1 MPVSSLK
8 CFHEKT
14 DTTREYSNS
23 AIFVRDEN
31 GRRRILSAQSINT
44 ERASLTLWWVWYL
57 QYLLLK
63 DVLYN
68 VKDLFW
74 LLVIAVLLKRISSST
89 RYRTGVENFQQNRCT
104 LLHLSFVL
112 HVSKFLRVSLAF
124 LDRIPT
130 TEGLNIVCS
139 CDTRSNRR
147 CAANMDDQAT
157 RVCVFLLFRN
167 SVTWQHSDGCYVYH
181 VITQTVYY
189 SNLPK
194 FGLTVLW
201 PMEQSAKLNCPVAH

>member
-14 DTTREYSNS
+14 DTTREYSNP
-23 AIFVRDEN
+23 AIFVRYEN

-112 HVSKFLRVSLAF
+112 HVSKFLRVSRFFGILGP
-124 LDRIPT
+124 D
-130 TEGLNIVCS
+130 
-139 CDTRSNRR
+139 SNNRGFEHSVFMWYTKQPSLRR
-147 CAANMDDQAT
+147 QHGWPSDQCV
-157 RVCVFLLFRN
+157 RVPSL
-167 SVTWQHSDGCYVYH
+167 Q
-181 VITQTVYY
+181 
-189 SNLPK
+189 K
-194 FGLTVLW
+194 
-201 PMEQSAKLNCPVAH
+201 